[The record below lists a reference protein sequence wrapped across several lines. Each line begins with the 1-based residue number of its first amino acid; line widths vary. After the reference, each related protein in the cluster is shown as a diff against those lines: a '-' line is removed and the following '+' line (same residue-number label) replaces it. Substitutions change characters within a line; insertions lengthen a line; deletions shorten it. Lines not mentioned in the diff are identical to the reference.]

1 MITIRKVYKNVMNKK
16 IYVLNFFTKNKNLE
30 HKRDISNY
38 TSYIGNDKFLF

>member
-16 IYVLNFFTKNKNLE
+16 ICPKFFTKNKNLE